1 VVPRGEEN
9 TDLVRKAEFPS
20 WRKNGWLSWHEVR
33 ALRQR
38 IWYLHLK
45 TFFQE
50 EDSVMPRQSTKRQ
63 LCFYASLP
71 VFLWILGLAN
81 PLSAEPDRARAL
93 GIPFAGKTGP
103 LNGITDVLGVEVG
116 HKTLIS
122 GEGPLVRG
130 VGPIRT
136 GVTVIHPRGKASTEG
151 VYGGWFTLNASGEM
165 TGTTWLEERGLIDG
179 PIGITNTHS
188 VGIVR
193 DAFVGWMVDQKW
205 PALWHA
211 PIVAETYDGALNDI
225 NGQHVK
231 RPHVYSALEQATAG
245 PVTEGAVGGGT
256 GMVCNGFKGGI
267 GTASR
272 IVSVADQSY
281 VVGVLVQCN
290 YNWGGKSLRLG
301 DQWVSEKLP
310 VGEHCYTDPSIA
322 PQNPWFPYCSGAEL
336 DKDSPT
342 RDGSI
347 IVVVATDA
355 PILPHQLNRLAKR
368 PALALGRLG
377 AISNPGSGDIF
388 LAFSTGNAGAINE
401 DQFNKVEQFPNNALD
416 TLFRGTVQATEEAI
430 VNAMVAADTV
440 TGADGLRVHRLPHDE
455 VRELFSP

>member
-1 VVPRGEEN
+1 MPNRHHKRRSRSCVVI
-9 TDLVRKAEFPS
+9 L
-20 WRKNGWLSWHEVR
+20 
-33 ALRQR
+33 
-38 IWYLHLK
+38 
-45 TFFQE
+45 
-50 EDSVMPRQSTKRQ
+50 
-63 LCFYASLP
+63 
-71 VFLWILGLAN
+71 LGLLWL
-81 PLSAEPDRARAL
+81 LSSTQLFATQRDRARDL
-93 GIPFAGKTGP
+93 GIPFTGETGP
-103 LNGITDVLGVEVG
+103 LNGITDVRGVEVG

-122 GEGPLVRG
+122 GHGPLVRG

-136 GVTVIHPRGKASTEG
+136 GVTVIHPRGKARTEG

-165 TGTTWLEERGLIDG
+165 TGTTWLQERGLIDG

-211 PIVAETYDGALNDI
+211 PVVAETYDGALNDI
-225 NGQHVK
+225 NGQHVQ
-231 RPHVYSALEQATAG
+231 RSHVYTALEAATAG
-245 PVTEGAVGGGT
+245 PVIEGAVGGGT

-272 IVSVADQSY
+272 VVSVAEKSF

-290 YNWGGKSLRLG
+290 YNWGGDSLRLG
-301 DQWVSEKLP
+301 DRWVFDDLP
-310 VGEHCYTDPSIA
+310 VGEHCYTDPDIA

-336 DKDSPT
+336 NKDSPT

-355 PILPHQLNRLAKR
+355 PILPHQLHRLAKR
-368 PALALGRLG
+368 PSLALGRLG

-388 LAFSTGNAGAINE
+388 VAFSTGNGGAVNE
-401 DQFNKVEQFPNNALD
+401 DAFNTVEQFPNNALNA
-416 TLFRGTVQATEEAI
+416 LFRGAVEATEEAI
-430 VNAMVAADTV
+430 VNAMVAATTM
-440 TGADGLRVHRLPHDE
+440 TGADGLRVQDLPHE
-455 VRELFSP
+455 KVRVLFTE

>member
-1 VVPRGEEN
+1 MPNRHHKRRSRSCVVI
-9 TDLVRKAEFPS
+9 L
-20 WRKNGWLSWHEVR
+20 
-33 ALRQR
+33 
-38 IWYLHLK
+38 
-45 TFFQE
+45 
-50 EDSVMPRQSTKRQ
+50 
-63 LCFYASLP
+63 
-71 VFLWILGLAN
+71 LGLLWL
-81 PLSAEPDRARAL
+81 LSSTQLFATQRDRARDL
-93 GIPFAGKTGP
+93 GIPFTGETGP
-103 LNGITDVLGVEVG
+103 LNGITDVRGVEVG

-122 GEGPLVRG
+122 GHGPLVRG

-165 TGTTWLEERGLIDG
+165 TGTTWLQERGLIDG

-211 PIVAETYDGALNDI
+211 PVVAETYDGALNDI
-225 NGQHVK
+225 NGQHVQ
-231 RPHVYSALEQATAG
+231 RSHVYTALEAATAG
-245 PVTEGAVGGGT
+245 PVIEGAVGGGT

-272 IVSVADQSY
+272 VVSVAEKSF

-290 YNWGGKSLRLG
+290 YNWGGDSLRLG
-301 DQWVSEKLP
+301 DHWVFDDLP
-310 VGEHCYTDPSIA
+310 VGEHCYTDPDIT

-336 DKDSPT
+336 KKDSPT

-355 PILPHQLNRLAKR
+355 PILPHQLHRLAKR
-368 PALALGRLG
+368 PSLALGRLG

-388 LAFSTGNAGAINE
+388 VAFSTGNGGAVNE
-401 DQFNKVEQFPNNALD
+401 DTFNTVEQFPNNALNA
-416 TLFRGTVQATEEAI
+416 LFRGAVEATEEAI
-430 VNAMVAADTV
+430 VNAMVAATTM
-440 TGADGLRVHRLPHDE
+440 TGADGLRVQELPHDK
-455 VRELFSP
+455 VRVLFTE

>member
-1 VVPRGEEN
+1 MPNRHHKRRSRSYVVI
-9 TDLVRKAEFPS
+9 L
-20 WRKNGWLSWHEVR
+20 
-33 ALRQR
+33 
-38 IWYLHLK
+38 
-45 TFFQE
+45 
-50 EDSVMPRQSTKRQ
+50 
-63 LCFYASLP
+63 
-71 VFLWILGLAN
+71 LGLLWL
-81 PLSAEPDRARAL
+81 LSSTQLFATQRDRARDL
-93 GIPFAGKTGP
+93 GIPFTGETGP
-103 LNGITDVLGVEVG
+103 LNGITDVRGVEVG

-122 GEGPLVRG
+122 GHGPLVRG

-165 TGTTWLEERGLIDG
+165 TGTTWLQERGLIDG

-211 PIVAETYDGALNDI
+211 PVVAETYDGALNDI
-225 NGQHVK
+225 NGQHVQ
-231 RPHVYSALEQATAG
+231 RSHVYSALEAATAG
-245 PVTEGAVGGGT
+245 PVIEGAVGGGT

-272 IVSVADQSY
+272 VVSVAKKSF

-290 YNWGGKSLRLG
+290 YNWGGDSLRLG
-301 DQWVSEKLP
+301 DRWVFDDLP
-310 VGEHCYTDPSIA
+310 VGEHCYTDPDIA

-336 DKDSPT
+336 KKDSPT

-355 PILPHQLNRLAKR
+355 PLLPHQLHRLAKR
-368 PALALGRLG
+368 PSLALGRLG

-388 LAFSTGNAGAINE
+388 VAFSTGNGGAVNE
-401 DQFNKVEQFPNNALD
+401 DTFNTVEQFPNNALNA
-416 TLFRGTVQATEEAI
+416 LFRGAVEATEEAI
-430 VNAMVAADTV
+430 VNAMVAATTM
-440 TGADGLRVHRLPHDE
+440 TGADGLRVQELPHDK
-455 VRELFSP
+455 VRVLFAE